1 MLHKFIAS
9 SPPFS
14 CIRGEERG
22 AMFVHLRVH
31 TAYSLLEGA
40 LPVKKLIGL
49 AKKYQMPA
57 VAITDTGNLFGAF
70 EFSLAAREAGVQPII
85 GCQIQITSSSERRN
99 ETDTLVLLAQNQK
112 GYKNLLKIVSHTYL
126 HGKEGDTAQI
136 DLDSISP
143 WTEGLIALTGGLHGG
158 LGKRLSKGFD
168 GKEYIETLRSLFK
181 DRLYIELSR
190 QGVPTPEEERIENCL
205 IDLAY
210 DLDLPLVA
218 TNEAFFPDSSL
229 YEAHDALLCIAEGTY
244 VNETNRR
251 RLTPDHSFK
260 SPQEMEAL
268 FADLPEAIT
277 NTRIIAQRCSFLLTP
292 IDPILPS
299 FPCENEV
306 EELQR
311 QARAGLEDRLNR
323 YVFSPAMEEKEKLGL
338 REKYFTQLEYELK
351 VIEGMNFPGYFLIV
365 ADFIKWAKAQ
375 SIPVGPGRGSGAG
388 SVVAWSLTIT
398 DLDPLRFGLVFERF
412 LNPERVSMPD
422 FDIDFCQDRRDEVI
436 RYVRD
441 KYGADRVA
449 HIITFGKLQA
459 RAVLRDVG
467 RVLQMPYGQIDRIC
481 KLIPNNPANPVNI
494 EESLE
499 IEPQLRQM
507 VEQDPEVKHLINIA
521 QQLEGLY
528 RHASTHAAGVV
539 IGDRPLDEMVPL
551 YQDARSALPATQ
563 YNMKYIEQAGLVKF
577 DFLGL
582 KTLTVIQKAV
592 DYLKAGGIELDMLAI
607 PLDDEKTFELLRRA
621 ETIGIFQVESSGM
634 TDVVR
639 KLKPDRFEEIIAI
652 GALYRPGPM
661 DDIPRYIACRHGE
674 EKVSYLYPELEPI
687 LRETHGVIVYQ
698 EHVLR
703 IAQDLAGY
711 TLGGADI
718 LRRAMGKKIKSEMDS
733 QRRKFIDGIL
743 ERVGGKPGTAKILF
757 DQIEKF
763 ASYAFPKA
771 HAATYA
777 MITYQT
783 AYLKAHYPVEYMAAL
798 MTLELNNTDKLT
810 FFAREVKR
818 LGIDLLPPDVNQ
830 SYPGFRGENGAI
842 RYGLAALKNVGE
854 GAMEA
859 LVHERGKNGP
869 YKNIFDFVER
879 VDGKTLNKRQMEN
892 LISAGAFDSLSSN
905 RRELMENLETLLRYG
920 NEDRRSISLFGTE
933 GSRPTLRSVE
943 EWSPLEKL
951 RLEFGALGFY
961 LTSHPLNA
969 YGSALEEI
977 GILPVIDMLT
987 RVEEGRDA
995 QSYRLAGIVIT
1006 KQERAAKS
1014 GQRYAFVQ
1022 LSDPTGVFEVT
1033 VFSELLGQYR
1043 ELLEPGTALLITVSA
1058 QRMEENLRLTC
1069 QGIEALEKATDGGS
1083 IAVTLQSEDQV
1094 KGFIRL
1100 LDKASPGKTRIVAKI
1115 KTNNAF
1121 ATLSLPS
1128 SYNLTP
1134 DLRASLGEMG

>member
-1 MLHKFIAS
+1 MFI
-9 SPPFS
+9 
-14 CIRGEERG
+14 
-22 AMFVHLRVH
+22 HLRVH

-40 LPVKKLIGL
+40 IQIKKLIGL
-49 AKKYQMPA
+49 AQNYRMPA
-57 VAITDTGNLFGAF
+57 VAMTDTGNLFGAF
-70 EFSLAAREAGVQPII
+70 EFSLAAREAGIQPII
-85 GCQIQITSSSERRN
+85 GSQIQITSPDRRDQ
-99 ETDTLVLLAQNQK
+99 TDTLILFAQNQK
-112 GYKNLLKIVSHTYL
+112 GYENLLKIVSHTFVK
-126 HGKEGDTAQI
+126 GNEGNVPQI
-136 DLDSISP
+136 DFSTLTS
-143 WTEGLIALTGGLHGG
+143 WTEGIIALTGGFSGG
-158 LGKRLSKGFD
+158 LGKRLANNLD
-168 GKEYIETLRSLFK
+168 GTDYLKNLQSLFK
-181 DRLYIELSR
+181 DRLYIEISR
-190 QGVPTPEEERIENCL
+190 YGVLTPEEQAVENKLIE
-205 IDLAY
+205 LAY
-210 DLDLPLVA
+210 HFDLPLVA
-218 TNEAFFPDSSL
+218 TNEAFFPDASL

-251 RLTPDHSFK
+251 RLTPEHCFK
-260 SPQEMEAL
+260 SPEEMEAL
-268 FADLPEAIT
+268 FADLPEAIA
-277 NTRIIAQRCSFLLTP
+277 NTRVIAQRCSFLLEP
-292 IDPILPS
+292 VKPILPS
-299 FPCENEV
+299 FPCESEV
-306 EELQR
+306 EELR
-311 QARAGLEDRLNR
+311 KQARLGLEDRLNR
-323 YVFSPAMEEKEKLGL
+323 YVFTQEMTGEEKEGL
-338 REKYFTQLEYELK
+338 REKYSYQLEYELE

-375 SIPVGPGRGSGAG
+375 NIPVGPGRGSGAG

-467 RVLQMPYGQIDRIC
+467 RVLQMPYGQVDRIC
-481 KLIPNNPANPVNI
+481 KLIPNNPAKPVSI
-494 EESLE
+494 EEALE
-499 IEPQLRQM
+499 IEPQLKQM
-507 VEQDPEVKHLINIA
+507 VKQEAEVKHLIHIA

-551 YQDARSALPATQ
+551 YQDARSPLPATQ
-563 YNMKYIEQAGLVKF
+563 FNMKYIEQAGLVKF

-582 KTLTVIQKAV
+582 KTLTVIQKTV
-592 DYLKAGGIELDMLAI
+592 DFLKEEGINLDILAI
-607 PLDDEKTFELLRRA
+607 PLDDQKVFDRLS
-621 ETIGIFQVESSGM
+621 ETIGIFQMESAGM

-674 EKVSYLYPELEPI
+674 EKVTYLYPELEPI

-733 QRRKFIDGIL
+733 QRKKFIDGIL
-743 ERVGGKPGTAKILF
+743 SRVRGDPKTAKILF

-777 MITYQT
+777 LITYQT
-783 AYLKAHYPVEYMAAL
+783 AYLKTHYPVQYMAAL
-798 MTLELNNTDKLT
+798 MTLDLHNTDKLT

-830 SYPGFRGENGAI
+830 SHPGFRGEKGAI
-842 RYGLAALKNVGE
+842 RYALAALKNVGTA
-854 GAMEA
+854 AMEA
-859 LVHERGKNGP
+859 LTYEREKNGL
-869 YKNIFDFVER
+869 YKNIFDFLER
-879 VDGKTLNKRQMEN
+879 VDGKILNKRQMEN
-892 LISAGAFDSLSSN
+892 LISAGAFDSLYPN
-905 RRELMENLETLLRYG
+905 RRELMENLESLMRYG
-920 NEDRRSISLFGTE
+920 TEDRRSVSLFGTE
-933 GSRPTLRSVE
+933 GARPTLKKAE
-943 EWSPLEKL
+943 EWSSLEKL
-951 RLEFGALGFY
+951 RLEFGAVGFY

-969 YGSALEEI
+969 YGTALEQL
-977 GILPVIDMLT
+977 GIMSVADMFT
-987 RVEEGRDA
+987 HAEEGREN
-995 QSYRLAGIVIT
+995 QTYRLAGIVIT

-1033 VFSELLGQYR
+1033 VFSELLSQYR
-1043 ELLEPGTALLITVSA
+1043 ELLEPGTALFMTVSA
-1058 QRMEENLRLTC
+1058 QHFEENLRLTC
-1069 QGIEALEKATDGGS
+1069 QAIETLEKATDGGS
-1083 IAVTLQSEDQV
+1083 IEVILQSEDQV
-1094 KGFIRL
+1094 TGFIRL
-1100 LDKASPGKTRIVAKI
+1100 LEKAQPGRTRVVAKV
-1115 KTNNAF
+1115 KTTDSF
-1121 ATLSLPS
+1121 ATLALPS
-1128 SYNLTP
+1128 SYTLTP
-1134 DLRASLGEMG
+1134 ELRAAMGGFG

>member
-1 MLHKFIAS
+1 
-9 SPPFS
+9 
-14 CIRGEERG
+14 
-22 AMFVHLRVH
+22 MFVHLRVH

-40 LPVKKLIGL
+40 IQVKKLIEL
-49 AKKYQMPA
+49 AQKYQMPA
-57 VAITDTGNLFGAF
+57 VAMTDTGNLFGAF
-70 EFSLAAREAGVQPII
+70 EFSLAAREAGIQPII
-85 GCQIQITSSSERRN
+85 GCQIQVTSPDRKEQ
-99 ETDTLVLLAQNQK
+99 TDTLILLAQNQK
-112 GYKNLLKIVSHTYL
+112 GYENLLKIVSHTYVK
-126 HGKEGDTAQI
+126 GKEGEVPQI
-136 DLDSISP
+136 DFSTLTS
-143 WTEGLIALTGGLHGG
+143 WTEGLIALTGGFAGG
-158 LGKRLSKGFD
+158 VGRRLAANLDSTDYLK
-168 GKEYIETLRSLFK
+168 TLQSLFK

-190 QGVPTPEEERIENCL
+190 QGILPPEEKLIEDKL
-205 IDLAY
+205 IELAY
-210 DLDLPLVA
+210 CFDLPLVA
-218 TNEAFFPDSSL
+218 TNEAFFPDASL
-229 YEAHDALLCIAEGTY
+229 YEAHDALLCIAGGTY

-260 SPQEMEAL
+260 SPEEMEAL
-268 FADLPEAIT
+268 FADLPEAIA
-277 NTRIIAQRCSFLLTP
+277 NTRVIAQRCSFLLVP
-292 IDPILPS
+292 IKPILPS
-299 FPCENEV
+299 FPCESEV
-306 EELQR
+306 EELR
-311 QARAGLEDRLNR
+311 KQARLGLEDRLNR
-323 YVFSPAMEEKEKLGL
+323 YVFTEDMTQKEKISLQ
-338 REKYFTQLEYELK
+338 EKYAKQLEYELE

-375 SIPVGPGRGSGAG
+375 NIPVGPGRGSGAG

-467 RVLQMPYGQIDRIC
+467 RVLQMPYGQVDRIC
-481 KLIPNNPANPVNI
+481 KLIPNNPANPVTI
-494 EESLE
+494 EEALE
-499 IEPQLRQM
+499 VEPQLKQM
-507 VEQDPEVKHLINIA
+507 VEQEEEVKHLIHIA

-551 YQDARSALPATQ
+551 YHDLRSPLPATQ
-563 YNMKYIEQAGLVKF
+563 FNMKYVEQAGLVKF

-582 KTLTVIQKAV
+582 KTLTVIQKTL
-592 DYLKAGGIELDMLAI
+592 DFLKEAGTDLDILAI
-607 PLDDEKTFELLRRA
+607 PLDDQKVFEHLP
-621 ETIGIFQVESSGM
+621 ETVGIFQVESAGM
-634 TDVVR
+634 TDVIR
-639 KLKPDRFEEIIAI
+639 KLKPDRFEEIIAV

-674 EKVSYLYPELEPI
+674 EKVTYLYPELELI

-733 QRRKFIDGIL
+733 QRKKFIDGIL
-743 ERVGGKPGTAKILF
+743 NKVGGTPGTAKILF
-757 DQIEKF
+757 DQIERF

-777 MITYQT
+777 LITYQT

-798 MTLELNNTDKLT
+798 MTLELHNTDKLT

-818 LGIDLLPPDVNQ
+818 LGIELLPPNVNQ
-830 SYPGFRGENGAI
+830 SHPGFRGENGAI
-842 RYGLAALKNVGE
+842 RYALAALKNVGA

-859 LVHERGKNGP
+859 LVQEREKKGP
-869 YKNIFDFVER
+869 YKDIFDFLER
-879 VDGKTLNKRQMEN
+879 VDGKILNKRQMEN
-892 LISAGAFDSLSSN
+892 LISAGAFDSLHPN

-920 NEDRRSISLFGTE
+920 NEDRRSISLFGVE
-933 GSRPTLRSVE
+933 GARPPLKKAE
-943 EWSPLEKL
+943 EWSSLEKL
-951 RLEFGALGFY
+951 RLEFAAVGFY

-969 YGSALEEI
+969 YGTALEKV
-977 GILPVIDMLT
+977 GIMPVAEMLT
-987 RVEEGRDA
+987 HAEEGRES
-995 QSYRLAGIVIT
+995 QTYRLAGIVIT

-1033 VFSELLGQYR
+1033 VFSELLSQYR
-1043 ELLEPGTALLITVSA
+1043 ELLEPGKALLITVSA
-1058 QRMEENLRLTC
+1058 QRVDENLRLTC
-1069 QGIEALEKATDGGS
+1069 QGIETLEKATDGGS
-1083 IAVTLQSEDQV
+1083 IEVSLQSEDQV
-1094 KGFIRL
+1094 KKFVRL
-1100 LDKASPGKTRIVAKI
+1100 LEKAQPGKTRIIAKV
-1115 KTNNAF
+1115 KTSDSV
-1121 ATLSLPS
+1121 ATLVLPS
-1128 SYNLTP
+1128 FYTLTP
-1134 DLRASLGEMG
+1134 DLRASLGGFC

>member
-1 MLHKFIAS
+1 MFI
-9 SPPFS
+9 
-14 CIRGEERG
+14 
-22 AMFVHLRVH
+22 HLRVH

-40 LPVKKLIGL
+40 IPVKKLIGL
-49 AKKYQMPA
+49 AQKYKMPA
-57 VAITDTGNLFGAF
+57 VAMTDSGNLFGAF
-70 EFSLAAREAGVQPII
+70 EFSLAAREAGIQPII
-85 GCQIQITSSSERRN
+85 GCQVQITSERKN
-99 ETDTLVLLAQNQK
+99 ETDLLVLLAQNQQ
-112 GYKNLLKIVSHTYL
+112 GYENLLKIVSHTFL
-126 HGKEGDTAQI
+126 HSKDGETPQI
-136 DLDSISP
+136 DFQTMAA
-143 WTEGLIALTGGLHGG
+143 WTEGLIALTGGPLGG
-158 LGKRLSKGFD
+158 LGKCLTRGLD
-168 GKEYIETLRSLFK
+168 GRAYVEALQSLFK
-181 DRLYIELSR
+181 DRLYIEVSR
-190 QGVPTPEEERIENCL
+190 QGELTPEAERLEDRLIE
-205 IDLAY
+205 LAY
-210 DLDLPLVA
+210 AYDIPLVA
-218 TNEAFFPDSSL
+218 TNEAFFPDATL
-229 YEAHDALLCIAEGTY
+229 YEAHDALLCIAGGTY
-244 VNETNRR
+244 VNEMNRR

-268 FADLPEAIT
+268 FADLPEAIG
-277 NTRIIAQRCSFLLTP
+277 NTRVIAQRCSFLLSP

-299 FPCENEV
+299 FPCEDEV
-306 EELQR
+306 EELR
-311 QARAGLEDRLNR
+311 NQARLGLEDRLTR
-323 YVFSPAMEEKEKLGL
+323 YVFTPDMAEQEKLDL
-338 REKYFTQLEYELK
+338 REKYVKQLEYELG
-351 VIEGMNFPGYFLIV
+351 VIEGMKFPGYFLIV

-375 SIPVGPGRGSGAG
+375 NIPVGPGRGSGAG

-422 FDIDFCQDRRDEVI
+422 FDIDFCQERRDEVI

-467 RVLQMPYGQIDRIC
+467 RVLQMPYGQVDRIC

-494 EESLE
+494 EQSLE

-507 VEQDPEVKHLINIA
+507 VEQDPEVKHLIDIA

-551 YQDARSALPATQ
+551 YYDARSPLPATQ
-563 YNMKYIEQAGLVKF
+563 FNMKYIEQAGLVKF

-592 DYLKAGGIELDMLAI
+592 DYLKERGVELDMLAI
-607 PLDDEKTFELLRRA
+607 PLDDEKTYELLRRA
-621 ETIGIFQVESSGM
+621 ETIGIFQVESAGM

-639 KLKPDRFEEIIAI
+639 KLKPDRFEEIIAV

-674 EKVSYLYPELEPI
+674 EKVTYLYPELEPI

-733 QRRKFIDGIL
+733 QRKKFIDGIL
-743 ERVGGKPGTAKILF
+743 SRVGGEPAIAKILF

-777 MITYQT
+777 LITYQT

-818 LGIDLLPPDVNQ
+818 LGIELLPPDVNH
-830 SYPGFRGENGAI
+830 SHSVFRGEKGAI
-842 RYGLAALKNVGE
+842 RYALAALKNVGA
-854 GAMEA
+854 GAMESI
-859 LVHERGKNGP
+859 VNEREKKGP
-869 YKNIFDFVER
+869 YKNIFDFIER
-879 VDGKTLNKRQMEN
+879 VDGKILNKRQMEN
-892 LISAGAFDSLSSN
+892 LISAGAFDSLWHN
-905 RRELMENLETLLRYG
+905 RHELMENLEVLLRYG
-920 NEDRRSISLFGTE
+920 NEDRRSVSLFGVE
-933 GSRPTLRSVE
+933 GSRPKLRPVE
-943 EWSPLEKL
+943 EWPPLEKL

-969 YGSALEEI
+969 YGVALEQV
-977 GILPVIDMLT
+977 GVITVAEMLE
-987 RVEEGRDA
+987 RVENGRDA
-995 QSYRLAGIVIT
+995 QTCRLAGIVMT

-1033 VFSELLGQYR
+1033 VFSELLSQYR

-1069 QGIEALEKATDGGS
+1069 QGIETLEKATDGGS
-1083 IAVTLQSEDQV
+1083 MTLTLQSEEQV
-1094 KGFIRL
+1094 KDFIRL
-1100 LDKASPGKTRIVAKI
+1100 LDKASSGKTRIAVKV
-1115 KTNNAF
+1115 KTADSF
-1121 ATLSLPS
+1121 AVLALPS

-1134 DLRASLGEMG
+1134 DLRASLGEFSL